1 MEDRTGV
8 ARSREFASSRFCH
21 LCGRQLVGR
30 YVRYETGLT
39 VCQSCETTRP
49 RCARC
54 AVPLPDR
61 VIATRTP
68 SAATL
73 CAECSRSTPRCAAC
87 RQPILGVFYSF
98 EELLPAS
105 GDRKFCARCVQH
117 RPRCDLC
124 SAPVADGAAPV
135 ADGQWRCALCAA
147 DLLTA
152 EDAVLGVYRQA
163 MAAFA
168 RVVGSRLAQTPRL
181 ELVSRREMGALRRR
195 YSRTSGATGGPRP
208 ESAGHHVLG
217 YFVYSNGTS
226 TIYVE
231 HALPRPVLLG
241 TLAHE
246 LGHAWQAERA
256 PGLRDLLL
264 CEGFAEWV
272 AHRVLVGAG
281 LQAAAARSTRRDDV
295 YGRGLRHF
303 LDLERTHGRD
313 AVLAAIQSRA

>member
-1 MEDRTGV
+1 MAGMVHGRDL
-8 ARSREFASSRFCH
+8 ASSQYCH

-39 VCQSCETTRP
+39 VCQTCETTRP

-54 AVPLPDR
+54 AVPLPDSA
-61 VIATRTP
+61 IASR
-68 SAATL
+68 ATGAPAL
-73 CAECSRSTPRCAAC
+73 CAACSQATPRCASC

-98 EELLPAS
+98 EDLSPTS
-105 GDRKFCARCVQH
+105 GERKFCARCVQH

-124 SAPVADGAAPV
+124 SAPVAEGATPV
-135 ADGQWRCALCAA
+135 ADGQWRCALCAS
-147 DLLTA
+147 DLALG
-152 EDAVLGVYRQA
+152 EEAVLAVYRQA
-163 MAAFA
+163 TDAFA
-168 RVVGSRLAQTPRL
+168 RVVGSRLGETPRL
-181 ELVSRREMGALRRR
+181 EVVSRREMGALRRR
-195 YSRTSGATGGPRP
+195 YGRATGAASGSRP
-208 ESAGHHVLG
+208 DAGSHHVLG
-217 YFVYSNGTS
+217 YFVSSNGKS
-226 TIYVE
+226 AIYVE
-231 HALPRPVLLG
+231 RALPRPVLLG

-281 LQAAAARSTRRDDV
+281 LQVAAARATRRDDV

-303 LDLERTHGRD
+303 LDLERAHGRA
-313 AVLAAIQSRA
+313 AVLAAIQNRP